1 MEHGIEPEQRRV
13 SGSFS
18 SIAIVCRH
26 RSDQDRGAVTRA
38 IPKTVF
44 VVSRRG
50 VYGAE
55 A

>member
-1 MEHGIEPEQRRV
+1 
-13 SGSFS
+13 
-18 SIAIVCRH
+18 VCRH
-26 RSDQDRGAVTRA
+26 RSDQDRGAVTHV

-44 VVSRRG
+44 VVSRG